1 MHDIGWLKNT
11 GEIEIMAEKTAY
23 SQAANTGK
31 YEKITGLLGKYD
43 NVRRFWEDQLT
54 GIFLRP
60 ALNDLVD
67 EKRRRLERIRI
78 LDLGCGSG
86 DGYDLIMGVTT
97 KDPGIYEY
105 ITAALTD
112 DMLKE
117 YVGVEIN
124 ADLLRQAEEYYGS
137 SPKMRFVEGDLTH
150 GLPPEIRK
158 EQPFDFYFNSYGTL
172 SHFTDEQC
180 VKIISDVCTHAPEHA
195 LFMGDWLGRY
205 SYEWQDL
212 WHHPPDQE
220 YFMDYR
226 ISYIYPEEERDGIE
240 VASFPLKLVCRDEI
254 MDIVRRAS
262 QEAGVEIT
270 PLVFFDRS
278 IFVGR
283 HLDTGDYNKNS
294 PRLRGPVNSL
304 FESYVRT
311 DLESL
316 LVDYVPR
323 QGFDH
328 LNNFFEMFFMSC
340 NALVNYTIALLSQ
353 YDSESEQ
360 FRAVPEILP
369 FYPDALKE
377 AMHSMERVIEGV
389 GWLKWGDVRAN
400 VIEPHLGYSLRR
412 MEIDLQPGTGMG
424 HSLAGIF
431 EIRK

>member
-1 MHDIGWLKNT
+1 M
-11 GEIEIMAEKTAY
+11 GEKKAY
-23 SQAANTGK
+23 SQAAGTGK
-31 YEKITGLLGKYD
+31 YDKITGLLGKYD

-112 DMLKE
+112 DMFKE

-124 ADLLRQAEEYYGS
+124 TDLLRQAEEYYGS
-137 SPKMRFVEGDLTH
+137 NPKMRFVEGDLTH
-150 GLPPEIRK
+150 GLPPEIR
-158 EQPFDFYFNSYGTL
+158 EDQPFDLYFNSYGTL
-172 SHFTDEQC
+172 SHFTNEQC
-180 VKIISDVCTHAPEHA
+180 VKIIADICKHASEYA

-212 WHHPPDQE
+212 WHHPADQE

-226 ISYIYPEEERDGIE
+226 ISYLYHEEERDTVD
-240 VASFPLKLVCRDEI
+240 VASFPLKLACRDEI

-278 IFVGR
+278 LFVGR

-316 LVDYVPR
+316 LVDYMPR

-328 LNNFFEMFFMSC
+328 LNNFFEKFFMSC
-340 NALVNYTIALLSQ
+340 NALVNYTIALLSE
-353 YDSESEQ
+353 YDSESK
-360 FRAVPEILP
+360 RCRTVPEILP
-369 FYPDALKE
+369 FYPDPLKE
-377 AMHSMERVIEGV
+377 VMHNMQRVIEGV
-389 GWLKWGDVRAN
+389 GWLKWGDVRSN

-412 MEIDLQPGTGMG
+412 LEIDLQPGTGVG
-424 HSLAGIF
+424 HGLAGIF